1 MNDNSSR
8 SHCMTVFTLHTL
20 EGGNEGDVRSSRI
33 QFFDL
38 MGSERFKGANAAHN
52 SAQSSKS
59 TMGGWEGIFA
69 NFSLMGLTE
78 SVRAAATMRRKVKKG
93 KGEGKGKPL
102 RTMIGSVLTN
112 MLKGSLEG
120 NAVTSMITCL
130 SQHPR

>member
-1 MNDNSSR
+1 
-8 SHCMTVFTLHTL
+8 MTVFTLHTL
-20 EGGNEGDVRSSRI
+20 VGGNEGDVRGSRI

-38 MGSERFKGANAAHN
+38 MGSERFKGGNAAHN
-52 SAQSSKS
+52 SAESSKS

-78 SVRAAATMRRKVKKG
+78 SVRAAATMRRKAKKG
-93 KGEGKGKPL
+93 KGKGKGKPL

-120 NAVTSMITCL
+120 NAVTSMVTCL
-130 SQHPR
+130 SQHPRWESKS

>member
-1 MNDNSSR
+1 
-8 SHCMTVFTLHTL
+8 MTVFTLHTL

-93 KGEGKGKPL
+93 KGKPL